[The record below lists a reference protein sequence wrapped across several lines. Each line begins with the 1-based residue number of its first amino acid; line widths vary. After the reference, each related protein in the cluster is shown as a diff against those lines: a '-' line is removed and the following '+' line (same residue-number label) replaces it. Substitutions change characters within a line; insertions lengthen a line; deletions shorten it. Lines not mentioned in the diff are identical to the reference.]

1 MFSYI
6 TPDDRGA
13 FVDELAAMHRLR
25 KRVFHD
31 RLGWDVQLVGDM
43 EVDIYDTLDAHYLV
57 AMDPSGEEARMCVR
71 FLPTTGRYMLAD
83 TFPVLLHGEDA
94 PRGAALWESSRFA
107 VDLDQRSGGSNRGVS
122 SDMCALL
129 AAMNELSLHKGW
141 DEIVTVTDVIVERLI
156 KRAGYPLRR
165 TGPPVALGVTRGVAG
180 FMAMSA
186 GAMAECLA
194 TGALDG
200 PLVDNLHRSGAVSH
214 AA

>member
-1 MFSYI
+1 MFRYI

-43 EVDIYDTLDAHYLV
+43 EVDIYDSLDAHYLV
-57 AMDPSGEEARMCVR
+57 AMDADGEEARMCVR

-83 TFPVLLHGEDA
+83 TFPVLLHGEPA
-94 PRGAALWESSRFA
+94 PRAAALWESSRFA
-107 VDLDQRSGGSNRGVS
+107 VDLGQRSGGSNRGVS
-122 SDMCALL
+122 TEMCALL
-129 AAMNELSLHKGW
+129 AAMNELALHKGW
-141 DEIVTVTDVIVERLI
+141 AEIITVTDVIIERLI

-165 TGPPVALGVTRGVAG
+165 TGAPVSLGVTRGVAG
-180 FMAMSA
+180 FMAMTA
-186 GAMAECLA
+186 GAMDHCLE
-194 TGALDG
+194 TGSLTG
-200 PLVDNLHRSGAVSH
+200 PLVTNLQQDGSITH